1 MQFYI
6 ATLTMWERKKKK
18 SAMPSGIALSL
29 YIFIYYWFF
38 FLHLFR
44 ALVCISVHL
53 THIFW
58 SWRQVLS
65 ISFGIRLDWLY
76 SSIMYIVYQCQWFR
90 ATLQYT
96 LKYYKQGV
104 FCVWLH
110 KNCCVLLLS
119 FISLFWNTELYER
132 DGYLSI
138 TIQGGDAEC
147 SRTQK
152 NPLLQQILVEIVTY
166 SSLDWEPLALAL
178 V

>member
-1 MQFYI
+1 M
-6 ATLTMWERKKKK
+6 RKKEEEERNAIRHCAELVYIYILLVLFLA
-18 SAMPSGIALSL
+18 SFPCFSL
-29 YIFIYYWFF
+29 YFSTFDPH
-38 FLHLFR
+38 FL
-44 ALVCISVHL
+44 IL
-53 THIFW
+53 TSSF
-58 SWRQVLS
+58 VG

-147 SRTQK
+147 SRTHK

-166 SSLDWEPLALAL
+166 SSLDWKPLALVWPHFL
-178 V
+178 QHWL